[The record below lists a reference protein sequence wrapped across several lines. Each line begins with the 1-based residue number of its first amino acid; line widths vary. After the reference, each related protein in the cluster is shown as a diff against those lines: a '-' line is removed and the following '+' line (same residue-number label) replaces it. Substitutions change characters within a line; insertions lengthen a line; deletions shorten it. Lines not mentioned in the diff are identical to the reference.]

1 MKNRNEKWQP
11 QWVALP
17 IIDFVRV
24 VHGFGDDSVSALEWM
39 QKFANDLLFCN
50 FDTNDEFAKGLLM
63 DAKEKYTRR
72 SNAGKL
78 GGRPSGNRD
87 GAPRNLPKTAGALPT
102 TQQLYDFARAEGL
115 DEADARDWYEMSVT
129 DRGGLTRNGEKI
141 KNWKG
146 ACKRFCRA
154 RLTARNRQGES

>member
-24 VHGFGDDSVSALEWM
+24 VHGFGGDGDAAFAWLH
-39 QKFANDLLFCN
+39 QFANDLLFCN
-50 FDTNDEFAKGLLM
+50 FDTDDEFARALLM

-78 GGRPSGNRD
+78 GGRPPVNKD
-87 GAPRNLPKTAGALPT
+87 PETPAPAPAGAPAGALPT
-102 TQQLYDFARAEGL
+102 TEQLYDFARAEGL
-115 DEADARDWYEMSVT
+115 DEGDARDWYEMSVT
-129 DRGGLTRNGEKI
+129 DRGGTTRNGEKI

-154 RLTARNRQGES
+154 RLNARNR